1 MCPSPMAAPA
11 GSATPVCSAR
21 RVLPRRASPTPF
33 HLRGDC
39 APVSDWRTALD
50 ALPRERTWLLPALH
64 AVQHD
69 LGWIP
74 SHALAAVAAHLR
86 VPASEVYGV
95 ATHYPEFRL
104 SEPGKRVVRVCTG
117 VSCRISGGL
126 ELLGWLQPRHRVD
139 TPPQTSRS
147 AGPLRARRLRVN
159 RL

>member
-11 GSATPVCSAR
+11 GSATPACSAR
-21 RVLPRRASPTPF
+21 RVLRRRASPTPF

-104 SEPGKRVVRVCTG
+104 TPRGAHHVRVCTG
-117 VSCRISGGL
+117 VTCRLLGADGIVGGL
-126 ELLGWLQPRHRVD
+126 RGRDDAVIETADCLFVCSVAPVVEVD
-139 TPPQTSRS
+139 
-147 AGPLRARRLRVN
+147 GV
-159 RL
+159 